1 MYCADSKTLNELKI
15 SPETYPCVPE
25 MVYAA
30 DNGLPTGL
38 STVGYRSNRYT
49 PKEAK
54 ELLEQR
60 YAQSDQSLNLSQ
72 RIRNDCND
80 LLLET
85 DALSKK
91 NTNNLTLRLKER
103 LHDTNFWK
111 TELEREIDDMIRVT
125 DKLLQ
130 RKRELENAL
139 LVVEQAIHV
148 CTDNLNARRRH
159 YGEDL
164 QQDDVEL
171 QLIKELDI
179 LNKSA
184 QLYKRAIEQC
194 EYQIKRNRDSKQD
207 LEMIWSD
214 KLEASQLL
222 DQAAKLDVYSTNK
235 QFYHGEARRHPLAA
249 QSTVESWAQHT
260 HDAILRSEH
269 ERMASEELWTV
280 TTNILHDVSN
290 DIVQQ
295 KDTVNAVLQKH
306 LTKLENELF
315 TYQQKLKET
324 TDEIREVEK
333 TIEDLRC
340 AISDKD
346 NYIKLVQTRLH
357 LHNQRPGVD
366 NTRDRPQKAM
376 LDELVDLE
384 KILDR
389 LNDQLVVA
397 ETNLKRLQDNQ
408 MMLEKQVQS
417 KQHAIQVD
425 RDHVVRHREV
435 FPNAIHL
442 QGHY

>member
-1 MYCADSKTLNELKI
+1 MYCADTKTLNELKLP
-15 SPETYPCVPE
+15 PEEYPCVPE

-38 STVGYRSNRYT
+38 STVGYRSAKFA
-49 PKEAK
+49 PKEANQM
-54 ELLEQR
+54 LEQR
-60 YAQSDQSLNLSQ
+60 YAQSDQTISLSE
-72 RIRNDCND
+72 RIRSDTHD
-80 LLLET
+80 LILET
-85 DALSKK
+85 DTLSKK
-91 NTNNLTLRLKER
+91 NTENLTKRLDERLK
-103 LHDTNFWK
+103 DTNFWK
-111 TELEREIDDMIRVT
+111 TELEREITDMINVT
-125 DKLLQ
+125 GKLVK

-139 LVVEQAIHV
+139 MVVEQAIHI

-184 QLYKRAIEQC
+184 NLYKQSIEQC
-194 EYQIKRNRDSKQD
+194 ENQFKRNRDSKQD

-222 DQAAKLDVYSTNK
+222 EEAGRIDVNSTNK
-235 QFYHGEARRHPLAA
+235 QFYAGEARRYPLAA
-249 QSTVESWAQHT
+249 QSTVESLAQHT

-269 ERMASEELWTV
+269 ERMASEELMTV
-280 TTNILHDVSN
+280 TSNIIHDVSN

-295 KDTVNAVLQKH
+295 KDTVNAALQKQ
-306 LTKLENELF
+306 LTKYESELA
-315 TYQQKLKET
+315 TYQKKLKET
-324 TDEIREVEK
+324 TDEISKVERLL
-333 TIEDLRC
+333 EELRC

-357 LHNQRPGVD
+357 LHNQRPGVE
-366 NTRDRPQKAM
+366 NARDPAQKAM

-384 KILDR
+384 KMLDR
-389 LNDQLVVA
+389 LNDQMIVT
-397 ETNLKRLQDNQ
+397 ETNLKRLHDNQ
-408 MMLEKQVQS
+408 MMLEKQIQS

-425 RDHVVRHREV
+425 CNHLVRHRAV
-435 FPNAIHL
+435 FPDAVRL
-442 QGHY
+442 QGH

>member
-1 MYCADSKTLNELKI
+1 MYCADTKTLNDLKI
-15 SPETYPCVPE
+15 PPEEYPCVPE

-38 STVGYRSNRYT
+38 STVGYRSSKFA
-49 PKEAK
+49 PHESK

-60 YAQSDQSLNLSQ
+60 YAQSDLDINISQ
-72 RIRNDCND
+72 RIRGDTQD
-80 LLLET
+80 LISET

-91 NTNNLTLRLKER
+91 NTENLTRRLKER

-111 TELEREIDDMIRVT
+111 TELEREISDMIDVT
-125 DKLLQ
+125 EKLVK
-130 RKRELENAL
+130 RKRELENGL
-139 LVVEQAIHV
+139 IVIEQAIHI
-148 CTDNLNARRRH
+148 CTDNINARRRH

-164 QQDDVEL
+164 QQDEVEL

-184 QLYKRAIEQC
+184 NLYKQAIGQC

-222 DQAAKLDVYSTNK
+222 AAAGTLDVNSTNK
-235 QFYHGEARRHPLAA
+235 QFYAGEARRHPLAA

-269 ERMASEELWTV
+269 ERMASEELLTI
-280 TTNILHDVSN
+280 TCNIMRDVSN

-295 KDTVNAVLQKH
+295 KDVVNAALQKH

-315 TYQQKLKET
+315 TYQQKLKQT
-324 TDEIREVEK
+324 TDEIVEVEK
-333 TIEDLRC
+333 LIESLRC

-357 LHNQRPGVD
+357 LHNQRPGVE
-366 NTRDRPQKAM
+366 NARDPPQKAM
-376 LDELVDLE
+376 LDELVTLE
-384 KILDR
+384 QTLDR
-389 LNDQLVVA
+389 LNDQLIVA

-408 MMLEKQVQS
+408 MMIEKQIQA
-417 KQHAIQVD
+417 KQHAIQID
-425 RDHVVRHREV
+425 RDHVVRHRAA
-435 FPNAIHL
+435 FPNAIQL
-442 QGHY
+442 QGRC